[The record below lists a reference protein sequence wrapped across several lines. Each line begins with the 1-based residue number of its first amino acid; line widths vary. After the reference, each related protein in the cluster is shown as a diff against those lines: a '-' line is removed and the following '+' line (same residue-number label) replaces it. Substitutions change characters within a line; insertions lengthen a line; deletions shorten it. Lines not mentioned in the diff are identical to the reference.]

1 MPGVSN
7 FLRAMGEDVRPGQRV
22 GDVLTASRLNGILG
36 AVRAIARGQNIRSGP
51 GILLRET
58 GDGVIITST
67 ARGRGGSSG
76 GPSPF
81 DITINGT
88 TATFRAGTINGFLP
102 SNYLSGVTVP
112 TTGTRYLCLSCT
124 ASNGQI
130 TAASF
135 VADSSAPA
143 AITPFQ
149 GQPPTSF
156 KVLIGVLIDGVAI
169 KVWGDGNIQAD
180 AAESFKLQVGSPAAG
195 SMPYVIYYTWSLRL
209 T

>member
-1 MPGVSN
+1 MPGLAKHLN
-7 FLRAMGEDVRPGQRV
+7 AMGDDIRPGEPLARAMSSV
-22 GDVLTASRLNGILG
+22 RLNAIMG
-36 AVRAIARGQNIRSGP
+36 AVRALAKGANIRPGP
-51 GILLRET
+51 GILLREV
-58 GDGVIITST
+58 GDGVVISST
-67 ARGRGGSSG
+67 ARGRGGASSG
-76 GPSPF
+76 PAPF
-81 DITINGT
+81 DISLSGT

-112 TTGTRYLCLSCT
+112 LTGTRYLCLSCT

-143 AITPFQ
+143 AITPYQ
-149 GQPPTSF
+149 GQPPVSF
-156 KVLIGVLIDGVAI
+156 KILIGVLIDGSPI

-180 AAESFKLQVGSPAAG
+180 AAEAFKLQVGSPAAG
-195 SMPYVIYYTWSLRL
+195 AMPYVIYYTWSLRL